1 MATLLQSYADVLAR
15 AEELG
20 VTLTRKEER
29 DGKLW
34 LEGQAAYAWDADRV
48 WDQIKTHPSWANET
62 GIQIHV
68 KNSEPYGLWKVKSG
82 DSLSKIAQQVYQDM
96 KRYPEIFE
104 ANRDQ
109 LKDPDKV
116 QVGQTLKLPPKVR
129 KTA

>member
-1 MATLLQSYADVLAR
+1 MANLMESYADVISR
-15 AEELG
+15 AQELG
-20 VTLTRKEER
+20 VTLTRKEEK

-34 LEGQAAYAWDADRV
+34 LEGQANHAFDADRV
-48 WDQIKTHPSWANET
+48 WDQIKTHATWANET

-68 KNSEPYGLWKVKSG
+68 KNAEPYGLWKVKSG
-82 DSLSKIAQQVYQDM
+82 DTLSKIAQEVYKDM

-109 LKDPDKV
+109 LKDPDKI

-129 KTA
+129 RSA